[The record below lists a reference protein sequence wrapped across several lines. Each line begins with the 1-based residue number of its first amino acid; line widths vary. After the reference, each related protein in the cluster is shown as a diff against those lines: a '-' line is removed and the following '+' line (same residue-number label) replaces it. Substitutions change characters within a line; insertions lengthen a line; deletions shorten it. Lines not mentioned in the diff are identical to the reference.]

1 VGSALPVPSTTAQIA
16 TFSRGKG
23 PSLHHVR
30 SRTTGTN
37 VELLHVQSAA
47 IGPSNLDR
55 HHWIRWMRRSMWSI
69 LTLRVPPQ
77 RLSKFYKVK
86 RFKLN
91 LGLKHKTNAT
101 FMDGKLYNDLSLS
114 GLNPHMSGSFI
125 CVTSVRGKEKGTW

>member
-1 VGSALPVPSTTAQIA
+1 MYNLQPSAHQTWT
-16 TFSRGKG
+16 G
-23 PSLHHVR
+23 
-30 SRTTGTN
+30 TTGS
-37 VELLHVQSAA
+37 VECGGQ
-47 IGPSNLDR
+47 
-55 HHWIRWMRRSMWSI
+55 MWSI

-125 CVTSVRGKEKGTW
+125 CVTSVRGQEKGT